1 MEKITKEIIGK
12 ADGVASEV
20 YKDAIQPVVKP
31 LGEVLGFIPR
41 TIRLW
46 LGGWEKWLINGE
58 ASIRLTAETIENKIK
73 IVPPEKIVEPE
84 AYVAIPAIQQLTYCQ
99 DNPVLREL
107 YANLLV
113 SSMNIDTKWRVHPSF
128 VDIIKQLNPDEAK
141 FLHQLKAKVSYPLI
155 DIRLQ
160 APTTGYNDLIVNFT
174 AVGNSEIE
182 RKKEV
187 PEYIDNLNRL
197 GIIRISDSYLI
208 DDSQYTETIELSKSF
223 FMVPENTSDGWNRV
237 YNKHLFE
244 LTDFGA
250 SFVNV
255 VVNPMD

>member
-1 MEKITKEIIGK
+1 MDDITKEIIGK

-46 LGGWEKWLINGE
+46 LSGWEKWLINGE
-58 ASIRLTAETIENKIK
+58 ASVRLTAETIEEKIK
-73 IVPPEKIVEPE
+73 KVPADKIVEPE

-113 SSMNIDTKWRVHPSF
+113 SSMVVDTKWSVHPSF

-141 FLHQLKAKVSYPLI
+141 LLRQLKKMFLYPLI
-155 DIRLQ
+155 DIRLNS
-160 APTTGYNDLIVNFT
+160 PKGNSYHTMIVNFT
-174 AVGNSEIE
+174 AEGNEVIE
-182 RKKEV
+182 RKKNV
-187 PEYIDNLNRL
+187 SEYIDNLSRL
-197 GIIRISDSYLI
+197 GLVRVSPSFIIK
-208 DDSQYTETIELSKSF
+208 DDIYDRTIRLSEEYF
-223 FMVPENTSDGWNRV
+223 QIPEVTSDGWTRS
-237 YNKHLFE
+237 YFKKHFE
-244 LTDFGA
+244 LTDFGV
-250 SFVNV
+250 SFVGLV
-255 VVNPMD
+255 VSH